1 MNPMLSQIYDLAP
14 EKSSLFF
21 TIAGV
26 TFIITTPVAFQ
37 LRSRNIARR
46 RTIIYVALA
55 VMAFANLIR
64 TGDYRGEAKIAWV
77 YVSQIV
83 NGIAL
88 ALLTT
93 TTFPE
98 VVESVE
104 KT

>member
-1 MNPMLSQIYDLAP
+1 MNPMLDQIYGLP
-14 EKSSLFF
+14 PQKSSLLFIIESF
-21 TIAGV
+21 SY
-26 TFIITTPVAFQ
+26 IITTPVAFQ

-77 YVSQIV
+77 YVSQVV

>member
-1 MNPMLSQIYDLAP
+1 MS
-14 EKSSLFF
+14 
-21 TIAGV
+21 
-26 TFIITTPVAFQ
+26 
-37 LRSRNIARR
+37 
-46 RTIIYVALA
+46 
-55 VMAFANLIR
+55 FANLIR

-77 YVSQIV
+77 YVSQVV